1 MYIGD
6 KMDEKL
12 DVLQD
17 DLKIE
22 PIAKSKWYQ
31 FNKKEK
37 EGLAITGIITA
48 LVSVGFYYFIK
59 IAG

>member
-1 MYIGD
+1 M
-6 KMDEKL
+6 MDEKL

-17 DLKIE
+17 DLKIK
-22 PIAKSKWYQ
+22 PISKSKWYQ

>member
-1 MYIGD
+1 
-6 KMDEKL
+6 MDQKL

-22 PIAKSKWYQ
+22 NVVERKWYK